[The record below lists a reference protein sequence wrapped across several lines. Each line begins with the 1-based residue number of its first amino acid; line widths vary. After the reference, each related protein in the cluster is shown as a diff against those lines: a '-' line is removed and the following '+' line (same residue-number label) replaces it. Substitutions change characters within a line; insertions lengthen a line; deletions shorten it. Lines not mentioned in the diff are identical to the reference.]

1 MISILLLLLGR
12 KGDGNI
18 YRIASQ
24 LAWSLVSLGDSR
36 PDLAMRASEINLAW
50 LFGTCGKIAAILGL
64 RMAGKCLSL
73 FLLHIEVWERRE
85 TFTIA

>member
-1 MISILLLLLGR
+1 VISILLLLLGR

-24 LAWSLVSLGDSR
+24 LAWSFVSLGDSR
-36 PDLAMRASEINLAW
+36 PDLAMRASEINLVW
-50 LFGTCGKIAAILGL
+50 LLGTCGKTVTILGL
-64 RMAGKCLSL
+64 CMAGKYR
-73 FLLHIEVWERRE
+73 V